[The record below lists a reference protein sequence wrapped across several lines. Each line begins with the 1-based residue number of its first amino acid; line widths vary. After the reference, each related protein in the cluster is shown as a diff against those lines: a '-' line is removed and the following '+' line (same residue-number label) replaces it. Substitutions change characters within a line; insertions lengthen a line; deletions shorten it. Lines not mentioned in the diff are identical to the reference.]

1 MMLGAKAP
9 NCDIYGLF
17 RVLRSHNPSQYSDIV
32 YIITGKRPPEKDVD
46 FIHGIRCKM
55 KSSNNEALSG
65 DRGTFLKEV
74 SVWTERLRLHSMD
87 AVRWGNI

>member
-32 YIITGKRPPEKDVD
+32 YIITEKRPPEKDVD

-65 DRGTFLKEV
+65 DRGDFLKEV